1 MNEVLRDNYVED
13 CQNVVKRWNKVLE
26 KAGRS
31 ERLTLPSRRFNR
43 QIGVYANHHFD
54 PDGHLLS
61 TEEWEARKGEWVPSQ
76 EDKDFIMSLM
86 YPVLEVGKIA
96 NWIAPPAK
104 GIKDK
109 PFEFEYVR
117 R

>member
-1 MNEVLRDNYVED
+1 MLPRTWADQVSGVYDRPVGPVSSGTSPGTEPCVVLR
-13 CQNVVKRWNKVLE
+13 L
-26 KAGRS
+26 
-31 ERLTLPSRRFNR
+31 
-43 QIGVYANHHFD
+43 
-54 PDGHLLS
+54 PDG
-61 TEEWEARKGEWVPSQ
+61 RKRMFPAGTFVDK
-76 EDKDFIMSLM
+76 DKDFIMSLM